1 MEKSKR
7 TFRGSYP
14 AYALTY
20 FFFYWSLGVFTS
32 VLSMYLTGI
41 GKSKAEMSFI
51 MSASSLF
58 GVVLIPIV
66 GYINDKLRK
75 PRLICTVMMACV
87 AVFGILFALVR
98 ETMLLFLLNGCI
110 MGFISLLS
118 PVSERMATSTKYR
131 YGTIRIWGTFGYAA
145 AVQVACAMMEFTS
158 PQLIFVSVSVSA
170 VLAIVGFLGT
180 DDISFVI
187 IGFVFSGCSNLNMT
201 YSPILLQE
209 LGMPTGAVGTVLF
222 FSTIVELPVILFS
235 YKFMDR
241 FSGRTLMLL
250 AFAIMVAQFL
260 LYATAPNA
268 FVAVVTM
275 LVLRAI
281 GSTLFG
287 MILLKIVRGV
297 VQVRSVS
304 TALGVISA
312 TDAMSA
318 ILMQNLGGILVENT
332 SIRILYFAMA
342 GLMMLGMILTL
353 FLRVQNTE
361 KVFS

>member
-110 MGFISLLS
+110 MGFISSLS

-170 VLAIVGFLGT
+170 VLAIVVMYDASHVRKAAGEQAKILNYMMEHWTEMKPELFGKELKELLGHT
-180 DDISFVI
+180 PIQVFAGAVLGVA
-187 IGFVFSGCSNLNMT
+187 IGFC
-201 YSPILLQE
+201 
-209 LGMPTGAVGTVLF
+209 
-222 FSTIVELPVILFS
+222 
-235 YKFMDR
+235 
-241 FSGRTLMLL
+241 
-250 AFAIMVAQFL
+250 
-260 LYATAPNA
+260 
-268 FVAVVTM
+268 
-275 LVLRAI
+275 
-281 GSTLFG
+281 GSW
-287 MILLKIVRGV
+287 
-297 VQVRSVS
+297 
-304 TALGVISA
+304 
-312 TDAMSA
+312 
-318 ILMQNLGGILVENT
+318 
-332 SIRILYFAMA
+332 
-342 GLMMLGMILTL
+342 L
-353 FLRVQNTE
+353 FL
-361 KVFS
+361 

>member
-110 MGFISLLS
+110 MGFISSLS

-170 VLAIVGFLGT
+170 VLAIVVSSARTTFRLR
-180 DDISFVI
+180 IRKRQRLRRASSFHF
-187 IGFVFSGCSNLNMT
+187 FVRRCTFCSSSSG
-201 YSPILLQE
+201 
-209 LGMPTGAVGTVLF
+209 LF
-222 FSTIVELPVILFS
+222 FRAAQIST
-235 YKFMDR
+235 
-241 FSGRTLMLL
+241 
-250 AFAIMVAQFL
+250 
-260 LYATAPNA
+260 
-268 FVAVVTM
+268 
-275 LVLRAI
+275 
-281 GSTLFG
+281 
-287 MILLKIVRGV
+287 
-297 VQVRSVS
+297 
-304 TALGVISA
+304 
-312 TDAMSA
+312 
-318 ILMQNLGGILVENT
+318 
-332 SIRILYFAMA
+332 
-342 GLMMLGMILTL
+342 
-353 FLRVQNTE
+353 
-361 KVFS
+361 